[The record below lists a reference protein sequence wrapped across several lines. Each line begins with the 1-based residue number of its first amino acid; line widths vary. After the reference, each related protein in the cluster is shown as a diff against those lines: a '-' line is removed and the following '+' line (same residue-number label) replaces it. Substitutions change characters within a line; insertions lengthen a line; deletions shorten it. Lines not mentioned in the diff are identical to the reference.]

1 MLGLPPPPILLSYIR
16 EAGFGHAV
24 ELKDFLFDR
33 CLIYAIVEQW
43 RPETYT
49 FHLLW
54 GEASITLED
63 VAYHTGLRTA
73 GEPVGGCTRDFQRWH
88 GHPTW
93 EWAEDL
99 LGARPPPPQQEGRQ
113 VFAVR
118 MTWLRNQVAHI
129 PDGASPETLR
139 QYARCYLMMLIGGVF
154 IHGQVGNTC
163 AVEMA
168 STTRGFRSMQ
178 PVVMGQSRDHHNGRI
193 LSLRR
198 RIDALTFEQFGHPKN
213 GLLRL
218 EYVIDQPRTARHPQP
233 HYFGT
238 LEALVRF
245 GDLVVEHM
253 ELWLPPEIMI
263 PDLQRCKIEK
273 NNNKKKK

>member
-178 PVVMGQSRDHHNGRI
+178 PVVMGVRTSLDRDRHC
-193 LSLRR
+193 
-198 RIDALTFEQFGHPKN
+198 
-213 GLLRL
+213 RL
-218 EYVIDQPRTARHPQP
+218 HASSFIMDIPQVSV
-233 HYFGT
+233 
-238 LEALVRF
+238 L
-245 GDLVVEHM
+245 
-253 ELWLPPEIMI
+253 
-263 PDLQRCKIEK
+263 
-273 NNNKKKK
+273 